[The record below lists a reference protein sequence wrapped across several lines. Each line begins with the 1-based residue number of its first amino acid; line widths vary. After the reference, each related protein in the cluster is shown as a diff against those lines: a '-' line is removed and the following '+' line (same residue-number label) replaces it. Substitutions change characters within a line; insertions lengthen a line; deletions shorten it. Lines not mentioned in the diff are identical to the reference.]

1 LGPHTELRKTV
12 TNPSSFISSAG
23 QYLALIPPYSS
34 PSVKPADV
42 SEASRWESSQN
53 GGLSSFIIDRSFMA
67 KLNAESDL
75 GPIESQRI
83 RKNRMRS
90 CLLEARKLI
99 AERKAACC
107 DWRFSYDFG
116 DPSPSIVSSAHMNEN
131 LLIPLPQ
138 EGLQN
143 ADECAAIVDLYRK
156 FSENPDR
163 NQWELDGLTQM
174 TAEDDSILA
183 DLERFSAI
191 LREPTVSTPYY
202 SRKATAPNS
211 KNTSGVESRRDRQSE
226 KKGTSDLEDIK
237 RTSSLYDITF
247 VDIDPDD
254 ITESVDLPP
263 HIQINRMAQSGPIRR
278 VSISSADSTTSQRS
292 VELSLTESS
301 EQLPLGVEEITKKG
315 GVSDLMLYL
324 DRIPGG
330 DYGDGKAVESRFE
343 ACMRQFDKESQEKKV
358 IDDGG
363 DLKGR
368 DALKG
373 IDSGFASVDSALIK
387 TSSTVLESSSIEAA
401 SFNPDKLIFDLC
413 KVQISPFWGDSLN
426 QTPNCFLL
434 MGVMGRWYKCMIW
447 LKITICS
454 DDGLQLCSFP
464 LLSLAGPL
472 LTAILKLV
480 NDIPSNHLYTNLQVT
495 RLVTHLMALPLPIMR
510 LQLLPLSLQE
520 TRGLGAHQ
528 LLYTTLTA
536 VRQRFDCY
544 VNLYFPAALNP
555 STDSAVAFVNLVG
568 SLREIVF
575 SQRMKQMR
583 FYAHRPSRTL
593 PILLYI
599 LVVESPKRLSWLL
612 SRLRLNS
619 LTNALTPSP
628 SQFSSSP
635 FKDDGKVNCDHEW
648 RTLAMNRLG
657 GIGSSSGSNLVPLKS
672 VKDEKSRDI
681 LMALFVFEEF
691 CRELSA
697 LCLEHSVAL

>member
-1 LGPHTELRKTV
+1 MPLKNVDSAFLPYIRSAFIYRLPVFHSSHLVKYIFRYRCVIAQYLLLGPHTELRKTV
-12 TNPSSFISSAG
+12 TNPSSFISSAA

-34 PSVKPADV
+34 PSVMPTDV
-42 SEASRWESSQN
+42 SDASRRESNQN
-53 GGLSSFIIDRSFMA
+53 GDLSSFIIDRSVMA
-67 KLNAESDL
+67 KLDAESDL
-75 GPIESQRI
+75 GLVESQRI
-83 RKNRMRS
+83 RKNRMQS

-107 DWRFSYDFG
+107 DWRFSYDLG

-131 LLIPLPQ
+131 LLVPLPQ

-143 ADECAAIVDLYRK
+143 ADECAAIVDLFRK

-202 SRKATAPNS
+202 SRKATTPNS
-211 KNTSGVESRRDRQSE
+211 KNTSGVESRRHRQNE
-226 KKGTSDLEDIK
+226 KKGTTDLEDIK

-263 HIQINRMAQSGPIRR
+263 HIQTNRMAQSGPIRR
-278 VSISSADSTTSQRS
+278 VSTSSADSTASQRS
-292 VELSLTESS
+292 LELSLTESS

-330 DYGDGKAVESRFE
+330 DYVDDKAVESRFE
-343 ACMRQFDKESQEKKV
+343 ACMRQFDEKSQEEKV
-358 IDDGG
+358 IDGGG

-373 IDSGFASVDSALIK
+373 IDSGFASVDSALMK
-387 TSSTVLESSSIEAA
+387 TSSTVLGKSHKLHSFESQAPE
-401 SFNPDKLIFDLC
+401 L
-413 KVQISPFWGDSLN
+413 VH
-426 QTPNCFLL
+426 
-434 MGVMGRWYKCMIW
+434 
-447 LKITICS
+447 
-454 DDGLQLCSFP
+454 
-464 LLSLAGPL
+464 GPL

-495 RLVTHLMALPLPIMR
+495 RLVTHLMSLPLPIMR

-520 TRGLGAHQ
+520 TRNLDAHQ

-544 VNLYFPAALNP
+544 INLYFPAALNP
-555 STDSAVAFVNLVG
+555 STDSAVAFVILVG
-568 SLREIVF
+568 SLRETVF
-575 SQRMKQMR
+575 SQRLKQMK
-583 FYAHRPSRTL
+583 FHSHRASL
-593 PILLYI
+593 
-599 LVVESPKRLSWLL
+599 VESPKRLSWLL

-628 SQFSSSP
+628 SSPSPQSSSSP
-635 FKDDGKVNCDHEW
+635 LKADGKVKYEHEW

-657 GIGSSSGSNLVPLKS
+657 GIASSSGSNLVPLKS
-672 VKDEKSRDI
+672 VKDEKSRGI